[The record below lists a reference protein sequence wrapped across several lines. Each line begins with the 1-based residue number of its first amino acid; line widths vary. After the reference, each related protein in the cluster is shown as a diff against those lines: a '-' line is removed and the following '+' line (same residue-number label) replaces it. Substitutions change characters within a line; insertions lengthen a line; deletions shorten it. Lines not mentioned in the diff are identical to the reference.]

1 MSRNLKWLITRGNFA
16 IGISVVS
23 FILAGLSYY
32 NTRLLSHQHVS
43 PEIKCKLE
51 YPLKVEKHAVRK
63 QIDNPEII
71 ITNTGPIKVVAL
83 TGDFKSYTYDKN
95 LAVIDSYVELK
106 EEPHGHLIFLKEL
119 QPSEHIKKQ
128 LHGVHAQD
136 KVAIYAFAFKYYRE
150 NDMKMFDQ
158 EDMFFIDNYE
168 IFSHK
173 DYLKNDK
180 YHKIIQAIESYKPT
194 SDERYVN
201 LQGIDNSTWFVKETS
216 QTGIFIVKAD
226 GKSLIIGSA
235 SEDPHTL
242 IKNNALNKN
251 RPFLFVRPSKFRKTG
266 AYFKP
271 EIMSDQTMEIEISY
285 EVENIGDMEAI
296 NISEGGGTSYNKSL
310 KSGERIYFKP
320 KITVMKKGGHKQS
333 PHDLI
338 SNLGKED
345 YALESK
351 QTIIY
356 FQKSE
361 NREYM
366 TRVTYRIG
374 KNKVELVKYEIK

>member
-1 MSRNLKWLITRGNFA
+1 MSRDLKSLITRDNFA
-16 IGISVVS
+16 VGISVVS
-23 FILAGLSYY
+23 FILAGLSYC
-32 NTRLLSHQHVS
+32 NTRFLSHQHVS

-51 YPLKVEKHAVRK
+51 YPLKVEKRAVQK

-83 TGDFKSYTYDKN
+83 ATDFKSYTYDKN
-95 LAVIDSYVELK
+95 LGVIESYSELK
-106 EEPHGHLIFLKEL
+106 QEPYGHLIFSKEL
-119 QPSEHIKKQ
+119 HPSDHIKKQ
-128 LHGVHAQD
+128 LHGVHTKD
-136 KVAIYAFAFKYYRE
+136 KVAIYAFALKYYRE
-150 NDMKMFDQ
+150 NDMKMFRQ

-194 SDERYVN
+194 SDERFVN
-201 LQGIDNSTWFVKETS
+201 LLAVDNSTWLVKETS
-216 QTGIFIVKAD
+216 QTGIFILKGD
-226 GKSLIIGSA
+226 GKSLIMASA

-271 EIMSDQTMEIEISY
+271 EIMNDETVEIEISY
-285 EVENIGDMEAI
+285 EVGNIGDMEAI

-310 KSGERIYFKP
+310 KPGEKIYFKP
-320 KITVMKKGGHKQS
+320 KIDLMKKGDQS

-338 SNLGKED
+338 NNLVKKD
-345 YALESK
+345 YALESR

-361 NREYM
+361 NKEYM

-374 KNKVELVKYEIK
+374 KDKVQLVKYEIK